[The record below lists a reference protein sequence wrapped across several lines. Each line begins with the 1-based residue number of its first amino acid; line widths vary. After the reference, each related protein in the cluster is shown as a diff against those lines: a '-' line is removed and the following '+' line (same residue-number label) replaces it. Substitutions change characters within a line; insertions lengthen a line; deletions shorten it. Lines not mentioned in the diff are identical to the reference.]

1 MKRSLLVLATA
12 MGLSAAAFVWAAE
25 NNEEVEAHRQALDLT
40 GAFSNE
46 GFKLRDGHWAGQI
59 KPKDRAVI
67 AVNLYAGNQYW
78 FSAAAAN
85 DKAKKIAVDVY
96 DEAGKPMTSELY
108 SDGERASAGFSPTA
122 SGQYFV
128 AVSLVEGEPS
138 TVCLVYSYK

>member
-1 MKRSLLVLATA
+1 MRTRAVIVAGLMFLA
-12 MGLSAAAFVWAAE
+12 AAAFVWAE
-25 NNEEVEAHRQALDLT
+25 TDEEVEAHKQVLDLT
-40 GAFSNE
+40 GAFQND

-59 KPKDRAVI
+59 KPAERTLI

-85 DKAKKIAVDVY
+85 AKAKKVAVDVY
-96 DEAGKPMTSELY
+96 DEGGKPMTTEIYSE
-108 SDGERASAGFSPTA
+108 GERASAGFSPTN

-128 AVSLVEGEPS
+128 AVSVEGEPS

>member
-1 MKRSLLVLATA
+1 MKRRVLLLAALVLGTA
-12 MGLSAAAFVWAAE
+12 SAFVSGQTD
-25 NNEEVEAHRQALDLT
+25 EEVEARKQVLDLT

-59 KPKDRAVI
+59 KPAERAVI

-85 DKAKKIAVDVY
+85 GKAKKLAVDDY
-96 DEAGKPMTSELY
+96 DEAGKPMTTEVFSE
-108 SDGERASAGFSPTA
+108 DARASAGFSPTA

-128 AVSLVEGEPS
+128 AVSVVEGEPS

>member
-1 MKRSLLVLATA
+1 MKLRVLTATSAILL
-12 MGLSAAAFVWAAE
+12 AAAALAWAE
-25 NNEEVEAHRQALDLT
+25 TDDEVQAHKQVLDLT
-40 GAFSNE
+40 GAFTND
-46 GFKLRDGHWAGQI
+46 GFKLRDGHWAGQL
-59 KPKDRAVI
+59 KPKDRAVV

-96 DEAGKPMTSELY
+96 DESGKPMTTETY
-108 SDGERASAGFSPTA
+108 NEGERASAGFSPTN

-128 AVSLVEGEPS
+128 AISLLEGEPS

>member
-1 MKRSLLVLATA
+1 MKMRVVLLSGLA
-12 MGLSAAAFVWAAE
+12 LFAAAVFAWAQTDD
-25 NNEEVEAHRQALDLT
+25 EVEAHRQALDLT
-40 GAFSNE
+40 GAYTNE

-59 KPKDRAVI
+59 KPAERTLI

-85 DKAKKIAVDVY
+85 AKAKKVAVDVY
-96 DEAGKPMTSELY
+96 DEGGKPMTTEIYSE
-108 SDGERASAGFSPTA
+108 GERASAGFSPTN

-128 AVSLVEGEPS
+128 AVSVEGEPS

>member
-1 MKRSLLVLATA
+1 VKKRALVLA
-12 MGLSAAAFVWAAE
+12 GLAVFADAAFVWAE
-25 NNEEVEAHRQALDLT
+25 NDDEVEARRQALDLT
-40 GAFSNE
+40 GAFQND

-59 KPKDRAVI
+59 KPKERAVI

-96 DEAGKPMTSELY
+96 DEGGKPMTTESYNE
-108 SDGERASAGFSPTA
+108 GERASAGFSPTT

>member
-1 MKRSLLVLATA
+1 VKKRALVLA
-12 MGLSAAAFVWAAE
+12 GLAILAATTFVWAE
-25 NNEEVEAHRQALDLT
+25 NDDEVEARRQALDLT
-40 GAFSNE
+40 GAFQND

-59 KPKDRAVI
+59 KPKERAVI

-96 DEAGKPMTSELY
+96 DEGGKPMTTESYNE
-108 SDGERASAGFSPTA
+108 GERASAGFSPTT

>member
-1 MKRSLLVLATA
+1 MKWGGLILASVA
-12 MGLSAAAFVWAAE
+12 FFSVAALVWAE
-25 NNEEVEAHRQALDLT
+25 SDEEVEARKQVLDLT
-40 GAFSNE
+40 GAFQNE

-59 KPKDRAVI
+59 KPAERALI

-85 DKAKKIAVDVY
+85 AKAKKIAVDVY
-96 DEAGKPMTSELY
+96 DEAGKPMTTENY
-108 SDGERASAGFSPTA
+108 NEGERASAGFSPTT

>member
-1 MKRSLLVLATA
+1 VKKRAVILA
-12 MGLSAAAFVWAAE
+12 GLALFAAAAFVWAE
-25 NNEEVEAHRQALDLT
+25 TDDEVEARKQALDLT
-40 GAFSNE
+40 GAFQND

-59 KPKDRAVI
+59 KPAERAVI

-85 DKAKKIAVDVY
+85 SKAKKIAVDVY
-96 DEAGKPMTSELY
+96 DESGKPMTIESYNE
-108 SDGERASAGFSPTA
+108 GERASAGFSPTA

-138 TVCLVYSYK
+138 TICLVYSYK

>member
-1 MKRSLLVLATA
+1 MKIRVLLSVGASLL
-12 MGLSAAAFVWAAE
+12 AAAALAWAE
-25 NNEEVEAHRQALDLT
+25 SDDEVQAHKQVLDLT
-40 GAFSNE
+40 GAFTND
-46 GFKLRDGHWAGQI
+46 GFKLRDGHWAGQL

-78 FSAAAAN
+78 FSVAAAN

-96 DEAGKPMTSELY
+96 DENGKPMTTETY
-108 SDGERASAGFSPTA
+108 AEGERASAGFSPTT

-138 TVCLVYSYK
+138 TVRLVYSYK